1 MIEGTLGS
9 LQNVGKT
16 EEDAPLEPS
25 PDDVLAQRYLKDRA
39 GYQPWRPR
47 SDGDAGQEAMREVLR
62 HHAGATSFGKNA
74 FISPEAM
81 IHTDRF
87 SIGANSWIASGA
99 IVRGRVSIGSNSTLN
114 SYAHVAG
121 RVTIGNGVRIA
132 GQAAIYGF
140 NHGFERTD
148 IPIHQQTQT
157 SKGVVIGDGS
167 WVGANAVIL
176 DGVSLGRDCIVAAGA
191 VVTKS
196 FGDFSIVGGN
206 PARLIKTRG
215 EPAAPETAVRR
226 ERPDHLRVRAMLY
239 DEDPY
244 ADLPFSFPPDLQGW
258 DSKHPIFGEL
268 IGELRP
274 SLIVEVGTWKGAS
287 AVHMAKLCRKLGLAT
302 EIVCIDTW
310 LGNWQ
315 HWSRETG
322 VGSKLDLRIVN
333 AFPRLYYQF
342 MANVLHFDCA
352 DSITPLPLTGVAGA
366 KLFKHL
372 EIQPEIIYIDGDH
385 EYESVLFDLR
395 LWLDQLKPGGA
406 IIGDDYN
413 WPGVRRAVEE
423 IMKEDTVRFDLHD
436 RKFVLRR
443 K

>member
-1 MIEGTLGS
+1 
-9 LQNVGKT
+9 
-16 EEDAPLEPS
+16 
-25 PDDVLAQRYLKDRA
+25 
-39 GYQPWRPR
+39 
-47 SDGDAGQEAMREVLR
+47 MREVLR
-62 HHAGATSFGKNA
+62 RHAGAASIGRNA
-74 FISPEAM
+74 FISPDAK

-87 SIGANSWIASGA
+87 SIGANSWVASGA
-99 IVRGRVSIGSNSTLN
+99 IVRGNVSIGNNSTIN
-114 SYAHVAG
+114 PYAHIAG
-121 RVTIGNGVRIA
+121 RVDIGHGVRIA

-148 IPIHQQTQT
+148 IPIHQQKQT
-157 SKGVVIGDGS
+157 SKGVTIGDGS

-176 DGVSLGRDCIVAAGA
+176 DGVSLGRDCVVGAGA
-191 VVTKS
+191 VVTRG
-196 FGDFSIVGGN
+196 FEDFSIIAGN
-206 PARLIKTRG
+206 PARLIGTRG
-215 EPAAPETAVRR
+215 EPGAPDAQARR
-226 ERPDHLRVRAMLY
+226 ERPAHLAVRALLYADDPY
-239 DEDPY
+239 DE
-244 ADLPFSFPPDLQGW
+244 LPFSYPADLQGW
-258 DSKHPIFGEL
+258 DSKHPVFADL
-268 IGELRP
+268 VGELRP
-274 SLIVEVGTWKGAS
+274 GLIVEVGTWKGAS
-287 AVHMAKLCRKLGLAT
+287 AVHMAGVCRKLGLAT

-315 HWSRETG
+315 HWSRESG

-333 AFPRLYYQF
+333 GFPRLYYQF
-342 MANVLHFDCA
+342 MANVLHFGFR

-372 EIQPEIIYIDGDH
+372 EIRPDLIYIDGDH

-395 LWLDQLKPGGA
+395 LWLEQLRPGGA

-423 IMKEDTVRFDLHD
+423 ILNDSALQFDLHD